1 MYFPKG
7 FDIDR
12 AIELGDLVMQAYA
25 QFEAFKNGKP
35 WRLSNDY
42 DLIMELCYPE
52 GTGKNTV
59 KGKGFFDLEI
69 RNFYQKGKRDSENV
83 PIGFIARRKK
93 NVYLIFRGTST
104 DQEWIRNFMIGLVP
118 YSLKN
123 FGKVHT
129 GFLQTYSLFRPA
141 IKEALEGAHP
151 GRRLFIAGHSL
162 GGALAT
168 VALPDIAARMNWN
181 VSAVYTYG
189 SPRIGDKGFVTAFN
203 HHYGKRSFRVIN
215 IEDVVG
221 SIPPP
226 VPIAGNIGGYFSHV
240 DTPVDFTIQEEGSEK
255 NHNINTYISA
265 LREAK
270 ARMGFYDKL
279 KFLRT

>member
-25 QFEAFKNGKP
+25 QFEAFKKGKL
-35 WRLSNDY
+35 WKLSNDY
-42 DLIMELCYPE
+42 SLIVELCYPE
-52 GTGKNTV
+52 GTGKNTI

-69 RNFYQKGKRDSENV
+69 RNFYQKGKRDSGVV

-93 NVYLIFRGTST
+93 NIYLIFRGTST

-129 GFLQTYSLFRPA
+129 GFLQTYNLFRPV

-151 GRRLFIAGHSL
+151 GRKLFIAGHSL

-168 VALPDIAARMNWN
+168 VALPDVDIRMNRK
-181 VSAVYTYG
+181 VSAVYTFG
-189 SPRIGDKGFVTAFN
+189 SPRIGDRAFVTAFN
-203 HHYGKRSFRVIN
+203 RQFGERSFRVVN

-226 VPIAGNIGGYFSHV
+226 VPLVGNIGGYFSHV
-240 DTPVDFTIQEEGSEK
+240 DTPVDFTTQEEGSER
-255 NHNINTYISA
+255 NHNINTYLSA
-265 LREAK
+265 LKDAK
-270 ARMGFYDKL
+270 AKRGFFYKL
-279 KFLRT
+279 KFWRT